1 MAFLDNV
8 IFDALVLIV
17 VSEFGFLTIS
27 HVGCYCV
34 PVLLLFL
41 YVILTLNLPFSCCL
55 LCSPRNSLRVFFNYV
70 NSVALA
76 DPVVACFSLAIFFY
90 LVDEII
96 STNFFHFRYL
106 FFNNLS

>member
-55 LCSPRNSLRVFFNYV
+55 LCSPRNSLR
-70 NSVALA
+70 
-76 DPVVACFSLAIFFY
+76 LAIFFY